1 MSRALV
7 RASVRDASEP
17 YAGAH
22 GRLVEAGAMGI
33 GLALV
38 DVGMWGQPEDIANA
52 ILFFCSKQADWITGQ
67 VMKVGG
73 GHMTGRL

>member
-1 MSRALV
+1 
-7 RASVRDASEP
+7 
-17 YAGAH
+17 
-22 GRLVEAGAMGI
+22 MGI